1 MNSRSLSWGERHL
14 YGNYF
19 TIKICTGTEL
29 KDAIKD
35 DLKKH
40 NIDLD
45 IYETNS
51 SSCKIGVR
59 KFIISGVLKHKEYLK
74 YIEIK
79 NRAKAFLLIKKAT
92 YHIDVANNM
101 LESSKNI
108 ERYEKSINLADP
120 ENVGLSV

>member
-1 MNSRSLSWGERHL
+1 MNSKSLSWGEHHL

-19 TIKICTGTEL
+19 TIKVCTGTEL

-45 IYETNS
+45 IYETLAS
-51 SSCKIGVR
+51 KTGLR
-59 KFIISGVLKHKEYLK
+59 RFIISGVLKHKEYLK
-74 YIEIK
+74 YSEIK
-79 NRAKAFLLIKKAT
+79 NRAKAILLIKKAT

-108 ERYEKSINLADP
+108 ERYEKSINLAD
-120 ENVGLSV
+120 S